1 MQIKRLLKHLVI
13 RFKMWRL
20 TQQYDSYVINGL
32 DYKKRYEELAE
43 ELKNS

>member
-1 MQIKRLLKHLVI
+1 
-13 RFKMWRL
+13 MWRL